1 MASTL
6 CRQQLITEYKEA
18 EMKVP
23 SVYSGI
29 SLVDEDLTKWA
40 IRLKF
45 LENTEL
51 QQGLNA
57 YAKRMADPKKNCM
70 ELRLYFPSDYPLSPP
85 EVRIFEPVMIPNPL
99 FTFGGGVVKTI
110 LLGHDW
116 SSKLKVIDF
125 ITDFKLRLLDS
136 NCQVHN
142 AQHTVRSYPIKP
154 ATQEAVSVR
163 TSAFPTTNNFEK
175 TVRVLPVTDCPAREL
190 SDRIS
195 LPISAMHTLYQP
207 NTKLPLIFE
216 LKTQEGRVH
225 HMGISSDQPFMEVL
239 KDDEVVVP
247 TWVLQNLNVP
257 HPSMSLNLRCVEL
270 KAAERILL
278 QPRSKTFYDDMESC
292 KHLGSTET
300 ILNIAMKDSYL
311 TALTVHSTIRI
322 KLPKPEGAVDHSL
335 EVLDTHPPGAVRL
348 ISTDTQWEIAFK
360 VEFVPAPD
368 YEDQEDQT
376 ARETAIAKRTMEAS
390 VKQQVADQKLA
401 AAQQEMLMTL
411 ITMEKLRYEDQ
422 TPNIGK
428 NGEISIKINL
438 PNGQILDGK
447 FKEGVTFAN
456 VASFVILNSSWSE
469 DNYTLM
475 TNIEF
480 RTTMPPKKWLH
491 TDKITKSD
499 HHRQRLMVSKT
510 SPEWIPD
517 EVAALAEA
525 PKLIPDYEITSTLPR
540 MGTDKLEDAWATAT
554 EQQKVRRQLRA
565 EERPPAEDSSP
576 VPVPPVAAVADP
588 EKVAMLCSICQNIST
603 EIITDVLASC
613 GGDVDQAMGL
623 LLAMN

>member
-6 CRQQLITEYKEA
+6 CRQQLIQEYKEA

-23 SVYSGI
+23 SIYAGVT
-29 SLVDEDLTKWA
+29 LVDEDLTKWS
-40 IRLKF
+40 IKLRF
-45 LENTEL
+45 SPETEL
-51 QQGLNA
+51 QQGLED
-57 YAKRMADPKKNCM
+57 YAQRMADPKKNVLQ
-70 ELRLYFPSDYPLSPP
+70 LRLYFPSDYPLSPP
-85 EVRIFEPVMIPNPL
+85 EVRIFEPVMVPNPL

-116 SSKLKVIDF
+116 SSKLKVVDF

-136 NCQVHN
+136 NSRVHD
-142 AQHTVRSYPIKP
+142 AQHTVRPYPIKP
-154 ATQEAVSVR
+154 ATQEALSIR

-195 LPISAMHTLYQP
+195 LPTSAMHTLYQP

-225 HMGISSDQPFMEVL
+225 HMGISSDQPFMDVI
-239 KDDEVVVP
+239 KDDEVVIP
-247 TWVLQNLNVP
+247 KWVLQNLYVP
-257 HPSMSLNLRCVEL
+257 HPSISLNLRCVEL

-278 QPRSKTFYDDMESC
+278 QPRSKTFYEDMEAC

-311 TALTVHSTIRI
+311 TALTVNSTIRI
-322 KLPKPEGAVDHSL
+322 KLPKPDGAVDHSL

-368 YEDQEDQT
+368 YEDIEDQT
-376 ARETAIAKRTMEAS
+376 AREAAIAKRTMEAS
-390 VKQQVADQKLA
+390 VKKEVADQKIA

-411 ITMEKLRYEDQ
+411 ITMEKLRYEDE

-428 NGEISIKINL
+428 NGDVNIKINL
-438 PNGQILDGK
+438 PNGQTLDGK
-447 FKEGVTFAN
+447 FKEGSTFAN
-456 VASFVILNSSWSE
+456 VAAFVILNSTWSE
-469 DNYTLM
+469 DTYTLL

-480 RTTMPPKKWLH
+480 RTTMPPKKWSH
-491 TDKITKSD
+491 SDKVTKSD
-499 HHRQRLMVSKT
+499 HHRQRLMVSKA
-510 SPEWIPD
+510 SPEWVPE
-517 EVAALAEA
+517 EVASMAESSA
-525 PKLIPDYEITSTLPR
+525 VAQEEESTSPLTR
-540 MGTDKLEDAWATAT
+540 MGTDKLEDAWTTAT
-554 EQQKVRRQLRA
+554 EQQKVQIGR
-565 EERPPAEDSSP
+565 
-576 VPVPPVAAVADP
+576 
-588 EKVAMLCSICQNIST
+588 
-603 EIITDVLASC
+603 ASC
-613 GGDVDQAMGL
+613 RERV
-623 LLAMN
+623 